1 VECLVRM
8 VVEEGVVV
16 VLITIEDTTMKGRM
30 VRLDGDLDGDLLLQ
44 KIKMIV

>member
-1 VECLVRM
+1 MECLVRM

-30 VRLDGDLDGDLLLQ
+30 VRPDGDLDGDLLLQ
-44 KIKMIV
+44 KTKMIV